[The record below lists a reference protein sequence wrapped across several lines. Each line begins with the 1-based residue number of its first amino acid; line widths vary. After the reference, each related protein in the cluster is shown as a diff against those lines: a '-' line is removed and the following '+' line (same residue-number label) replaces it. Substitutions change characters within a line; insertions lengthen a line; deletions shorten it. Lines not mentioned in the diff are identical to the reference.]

1 MKNRLP
7 SHMQQSRKA
16 GCLPLILILLILLC
30 CAGCGQRPAPA
41 PSPADSGGSSAAS
54 SPELSAADRHPWEAV
69 ARLTAFS
76 STAVPT
82 AASLGDGLALTCW
95 TEFADVE
102 DTGTTHLDVIDLEED
117 QVVRSASLEGYLAL
131 VRCFDDGGALLIDY
145 ARCV

>member
-1 MKNRLP
+1 MKNRLS
-7 SHMQQSRKA
+7 SHMQKSRKA

-30 CAGCGQRPAPA
+30 CAGCGQRPASA

-54 SPELSAADRHPWEAV
+54 SPEPSAADRHPREAV

-95 TEFADVE
+95 TEFADVAIWLWCAAL
-102 DTGTTHLDVIDLEED
+102 TT
-117 QVVRSASLEGYLAL
+117 AAP
-131 VRCFDDGGALLIDY
+131 C
-145 ARCV
+145 